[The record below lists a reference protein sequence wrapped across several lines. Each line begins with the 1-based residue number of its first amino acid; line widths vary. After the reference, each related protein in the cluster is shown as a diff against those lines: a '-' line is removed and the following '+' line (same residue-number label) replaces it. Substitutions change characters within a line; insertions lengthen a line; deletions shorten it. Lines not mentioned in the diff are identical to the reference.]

1 MNTNL
6 ILKKVELEKTPQNQ
20 DFSLRSYLF
29 LTFQNVN
36 TSKCNIR
43 KSEYS
48 NTFNET
54 VLQFKEMLIQIL
66 VHTKQK

>member
-36 TSKCNIR
+36 TSKCNI
-43 KSEYS
+43 
-48 NTFNET
+48 
-54 VLQFKEMLIQIL
+54 
-66 VHTKQK
+66 QKVRVQQNDMKKVFS